1 MQHNNYYQEFAH
13 QFASQTTQELI
24 NRFNRQVGNR
34 GWTAMRSCHDLA
46 LADELRRSGLLTILI
61 KPHFFALRNYKK
73 NIS

>member
-24 NRFNRQVGNR
+24 NRFNRQVGNH

-46 LADELRRSGLLTILI
+46 LADELRRRDVNVINGQTVSFV
-61 KPHFFALRNYKK
+61 KP
-73 NIS
+73 I